1 MADVG
6 GSPVS
11 NPQSPVNGILD
22 DDPLTLDFDPMSFQ
36 LPSSPTESKGPPL
49 DVDSSP
55 EDPPFINDPSAV
67 ANDTNYKYNPKSYLL
82 DLESIEKIKATA
94 QVSSPADLASPE
106 SDSGPTPDLLV
117 DLKEVPSPN
126 EEDPEEDPEDSSS
139 DAKTDSKELDL
150 SAGSEST
157 SSFVAECVSPSAQNG
172 HSESDG
178 SSPELDESAGLVKEV
193 IESVGELAETC
204 VHFTSF
210 SPCEKP
216 STPDAGSPGKPSP
229 AVASPVE
236 EEFNPVLLTTSTPV
250 DLLDKGAP
258 NLYLEESYPPTSPER
273 KSPSAVV
280 SSPVRDQDAAVISE
294 PADLVEDQVALP
306 AESSSPPPSPPQSP
320 HAVSTT
326 EETDSTSTGCT
337 YKLANLPVDSSLP
350 KQCSPLQDISDF
362 DLSSADTVTPPPM
375 DPCRSP
381 QKTQYDDLCEDNLDE
396 GIAENVY
403 TSTYTCMPDP
413 DTPAGVAETATTLVS
428 PVHEN
433 DTEEFDSCVSKVRRE
448 MKSKTSETSSHQ
460 MTSNKEGGKMIVEQ
474 KTATTCTVEEVTKHS
489 AYDALNG
496 LAHRH
501 DLTNETEDLEFY
513 PMTDCPVSVSKLKN
527 VYNSP
532 DPCAKENEINNSF
545 REVAI
550 TGINLYSLKSQ
561 YEQSVAEH
569 ECVPAHREIIS
580 TGIDINTLKCSY
592 TGVTNGNDMR
602 TSPCDD
608 LVPVDIKSLKSN
620 FTNNHSDVQT
630 TPLEE
635 VKVDKA
641 KLQQKFD
648 KIKPESTTS
657 STCRRC
663 EGTVY
668 PVERVKAEKNSY
680 HKNCFRC
687 KECNKLLSIDTYNS
701 HESEIY
707 CKVHFKQLFQPKVCF
722 DNDGGPIPATPE
734 PDETEE
740 GRQRRHEMI
749 IRENVPEELPPDVV
763 RSDTKL
769 DDGLGHLNVDLRN
782 IRQQFETP
790 QEFVPSVGD
799 RSALARSESLVKRLE
814 KYKCAISGDRNG
826 TIDSSESEEDEDE
839 EPSVHK
845 ERKAR
850 EKVVVFEGL
859 STLKSQ
865 WESGNVNNHQEEK
878 EEVKEELAK
887 LRKKMC
893 LGRSESMRQVYQKAV
908 EDANRTP
915 VSARTEAVTLDG
927 QEVKATDIKH
937 KFEAG
942 VVSQENEAEKIEC
955 LAREKEEELSVFS
968 ETGIAHE
975 AKNIFKQIDAHV
987 SKNATPPQLAPMA
1000 RSPSNRWNQ
1009 PKPQA
1014 PAAEIVRSSDPVN
1027 DVEVETT
1034 ELSERFKF
1042 FENYQEESKERKRF
1056 QITPPREVREPS
1068 PEAPAAPNPNV
1079 VRAVDAVEDVIVTDT
1094 ARRMRERFREMESQ
1108 AGKQEVP
1115 AGPKPLK
1122 RITPPREYTVE
1133 DREESP
1139 DVQRDPTVV
1148 QCSYKVDDDIVVEAD
1163 RAKSMRARFENW
1175 EAQVAQENRKNGVAE
1190 DDEEEC
1196 LPMADT
1202 AKNLRA
1208 KFEAIKEESARQEAE
1223 RRKARVN
1230 RFVELPGTPVSDTCS
1245 ICSKKLYPMER
1256 MEASGL
1262 RLHKNCFLCSHC
1274 SCHLRLEN
1282 YTVRGGKL
1290 FCTPHFRQFFI
1301 AKGNYDEGF
1310 GLEKWS
1316 RSTSPASR
1324 ESSGDDYANAT
1335 NNRLNGLDQ
1344 PITA

>member
-1 MADVG
+1 MVLSKPAPKSCKVTMADVG

-501 DLTNETEDLEFY
+501 D
-513 PMTDCPVSVSKLKN
+513 
-527 VYNSP
+527 
-532 DPCAKENEINNSF
+532 
-545 REVAI
+545 
-550 TGINLYSLKSQ
+550 
-561 YEQSVAEH
+561 
-569 ECVPAHREIIS
+569 
-580 TGIDINTLKCSY
+580 
-592 TGVTNGNDMR
+592 
-602 TSPCDD
+602 
-608 LVPVDIKSLKSN
+608 KSN